1 MLNKKIAGLVI
12 CLLLLGGVLAVYIT
26 QQAEEVK
33 VKVEVPQELT
43 IAVVRDI
50 GGHRDFEVRRA
61 HIFETLVGAA
71 PGAMRPEPMLAT
83 HWEVS
88 EDGLTWTFYLREGVK
103 FHDGTPFTADA
114 VKFSL
119 ERILERRGAI
129 AQGIFKIESMEIVDD
144 YTIKITN
151 TEPWAAF
158 PAHLAHGL
166 GYIVSPT
173 AVDQEGD
180 IIEPI
185 GTGPFKFHE
194 YIPEERVVVVRNEDH
209 WRGLPKLERIT
220 FVVIPDHHTRI
231 MALKA
236 GEVDVIQFVPE
247 GEVARLDAHSEI
259 TVLTTPSVRT
269 HFLVFNTETEPF
281 DNILVRQAVDY
292 AINQKA
298 LVEHVLDG
306 MGVPARG
313 QISPAIRWSIYDELP
328 EPRYDPE
335 KARTLLAE
343 VGWKD
348 ADGDGIL
355 DKDGE
360 PFRITLLLTG
370 LRPQWPP
377 MAEVIQA
384 QLRDVGIN
392 ADLRVLEWGAYI
404 DATGTPGNRPLD
416 MHLFFGSGG
425 TLAADADY
433 GFWIMHHTDS
443 KFFQAMHINEDK
455 LIERGLGTMDD
466 DERFAIYGELQKII
480 RDSELSV
487 FLFHQEEIVALR
499 DHVHGFQVHPTQVM
513 DHVPLWEVSI
523 AEK

>member
-1 MLNKKIAGLVI
+1 MFNKKTISLTI
-12 CLLLLGGVLAVYIT
+12 CILMLSIMFSGCVG
-26 QQAEEVK
+26 QQDEEA
-33 VKVEVPQELT
+33 KVEVPQELT

-50 GGHRDFEVRRA
+50 GGHRDFGVRRA

-71 PGAMRPEPMLAT
+71 SGAMKPEPMLAT

-103 FHDGTPFTADA
+103 FHDGTPFTTDA

-355 DKDGE
+355 DKNGE

-370 LRPQWPP
+370 LRPQWSP

-392 ADLRVLEWGAYI
+392 ADMRVLEWGAYI
-404 DATGTPGNRPLD
+404 DAAGTPGNRPLD
-416 MHLFFGSGG
+416 IHMFLGSAG

-433 GFWIMHHTDS
+433 IFWLAHHTDS
-443 KFFQAMHINEDK
+443 EFFQAMHINEDE
-455 LIERGLGTMDD
+455 LIEKGLGTIDD
-466 DERFAIYGELQKII
+466 DERFAIYVDLQNII
-480 RDSELSV
+480 LEKNLGV
-487 FLFHQEEIVALR
+487 YLFHQEEIVAIR
-499 DHVHGFQVHPTQVM
+499 NHVEGFQVHPTQVM
-513 DHVPLWEVSI
+513 DHVPLCDVSI
-523 AEK
+523 V